1 MKSYLNEQ
9 KEQKIKDLTNA
20 KQLLAK
26 INSLETINDTVDSNV
41 KEVRTL
47 VDSTFL
53 SDYKN
58 KVSKNASEINKGCK
72 DKINLAKTY
81 TNNLITKIQKQIK
94 EIDNQINNIEKEEEK
109 KRKEEL
115 QKRNI
120 TPGSI

>member
-53 SDYKN
+53 SDN
-58 KVSKNASEINKGCK
+58 KSKISKNASEINNGCR
-72 DKINLAKTY
+72 DRVNLAKTY

>member
-1 MKSYLNEQ
+1 MKNYL
-9 KEQKIKDLTNA
+9 KEQRKQKNKDLKNA
-20 KQLLAK
+20 KQLLDK
-26 INSLETINDTVDSNV
+26 INSLQSINDTVDSNV
-41 KEVRTL
+41 KEVRAL

-53 SDYKN
+53 SDN
-58 KVSKNASEINKGCK
+58 KSKISKNASEINKGCK
-72 DKINLAKTY
+72 DKINLTKTY

-94 EIDNQINNIEKEEEK
+94 EIDNEISTIEKEEEK

>member
-53 SDYKN
+53 SDNKN
-58 KVSKNASEINKGCK
+58 KISKNASEINNGCM
-72 DKINLAKTY
+72 DRVNLAKTY
-81 TNNLITKIQKQIK
+81 TNNLITKIQKQIE
-94 EIDNQINNIEKEEEK
+94 EIYNQIISIEKEEDK

>member
-53 SDYKN
+53 SDNKN
-58 KVSKNASEINKGCK
+58 KISKNASEINNGCRYRV
-72 DKINLAKTY
+72 NLAKIY

>member
-41 KEVRTL
+41 KELRVL

-53 SDYKN
+53 SDN
-58 KVSKNASEINKGCK
+58 KSKISKNASEINKGCK

-81 TNNLITKIQKQIK
+81 TNNIITKIQKQIK
-94 EIDNQINNIEKEEEK
+94 EIDNQISTIEKEEDK